1 MQSPLAYELGAALED
16 EGGKKRKKEKKT
28 HSLNVSRART
38 RRREEEERHQ
48 NVAFCYGF
56 QLDFERNRLGRNFPI
71 TANPPTPLMVYN

>member
-56 QLDFERNRLGRNFPI
+56 QLDFERTAWAGIFPSRR
-71 TANPPTPLMVYN
+71 TPPTPLMVYN